1 MNKLNVSLLA
11 LALIACLALQ
21 CRAED
26 ELKNEIE
33 EGDSDVDESLDG
45 GLDDDEADDGKEREY
60 FSENIQEQWGRDII
74 QHGIQPTIRG
84 RHQKCGNAKTAAVC
98 SACCSNDGK
107 SSHYGKHFSIRNM
120 MKFRMYRCLCVS
132 TQPKIIPN

>member
-1 MNKLNVSLLA
+1 MNKLHVSLLA

-45 GLDDDEADDGKEREY
+45 GLEDEEDDGKEREY
-60 FSENIQEQWGRDII
+60 FSESIEDQWGRDII

-84 RHQKCGNAKTAAVC
+84 RHQKCGKAKSAAIC
-98 SACCSNDGK
+98 AACCSDDGK
-107 SSHYGKHFSIRNM
+107 SSRYGKYFSVRNM
-120 MKFRMYRCLCVS
+120 MKLRMHRCLCVS